1 MNTPSR
7 LSPLYAACAALALLA
22 LAGPARADDPV
33 RGSALCTD
41 SEAANSPPGNNPSYV
56 ACAAFYNGIAA
67 PQVTLTNPFAGY
79 GNFDFVGQTKA
90 DGTGVNSPFTD
101 FGADFIFGVLTLK
114 TAQTGAFVIAIASF
128 GDYSLY
134 LYDPSTAVGFAVS
147 SIEIS
152 TFGTTN
158 WTGGPYPL
166 QYANLYSV
174 AAVVPEP
181 ETYGL
186 MLAGLAV
193 TGLLLRRR
201 RQTS

>member
-1 MNTPSR
+1 MSPRHR
-7 LSPLYAACAALALLA
+7 LFPLYAACAALALLA
-22 LAGPARADDPV
+22 LAGPARADDPT
-33 RGSALCTD
+33 RGNAVCTD
-41 SEAANSPPGNNPSYV
+41 SEAANNPPGMNPSYV
-56 ACAAFYNGIAA
+56 ACLAVYEAKPA
-67 PQVTLTNPFAGY
+67 PVETLVYKFAGY
-79 GNFDFVGQTKA
+79 ENFDFAFVGQTRA
-90 DGTGVNSPFTD
+90 DGTGVNSPFND
-101 FGADFIFGVLTLK
+101 FGADFIFGVLQLK
-114 TAQTGAFVIAIASF
+114 EAQTRPFVIALASF

-134 LYDPSTAVGFAVS
+134 LYDPSTADGLAVS
-147 SIEIS
+147 SIDVS

-166 QYANLYSV
+166 QYANLY
-174 AAVVPEP
+174 AVVPEP